1 MRSNQL
7 SYPAIILL
15 SGCKG
20 TTFLETTKIF
30 RENIFYFADFSY
42 FCGVD
47 IPLTNNK
54 RTKTR
59 MGKQRIDIEYPLTTK
74 SPNIIWE
81 QISSAHGL
89 ERWLADH
96 VKEENGIFTF
106 TWGEP
111 WTQQDIRQAHLIE
124 SVKHDHIRLKWDYDD
139 DTDSESYWEMRIGKS
154 DLTHYLTLFITD
166 FAEDDDADGLKILW
180 ESNLDR
186 LHRASG
192 L

>member
-1 MRSNQL
+1 
-7 SYPAIILL
+7 
-15 SGCKG
+15 
-20 TTFLETTKIF
+20 
-30 RENIFYFADFSY
+30 
-42 FCGVD
+42 
-47 IPLTNNK
+47 
-54 RTKTR
+54 
-59 MGKQRIDIEYPLTTK
+59 MGKQRIDIEYPLTTE

-96 VKEENGIFTF
+96 VEEQDGNFVF

-111 WTQQDIRQAHLIE
+111 WTEQDVRQATLIE
-124 SVKHDHIRLKWDYDD
+124 YVKNDHIRLKWDEEDED
-139 DTDSESYWEMRIGKS
+139 CFWEMRIGKS
-154 DLTHYLTLFITD
+154 DLTGHLNLLITD
-166 FAEDDDADGLKILW
+166 FADDHDADGLRILW

>member
-1 MRSNQL
+1 
-7 SYPAIILL
+7 
-15 SGCKG
+15 
-20 TTFLETTKIF
+20 
-30 RENIFYFADFSY
+30 
-42 FCGVD
+42 
-47 IPLTNNK
+47 
-54 RTKTR
+54 

-89 ERWLADH
+89 ERWLANH
-96 VKEENGIFTF
+96 VTEDDGVFTF

-111 WTQQDIRQAHLIE
+111 WTEHDIRKALLIE
-124 SVKHDHIRLKWDYDD
+124 YVKYDHIRLQWEDD
-139 DTDSESYWEMRIGKS
+139 EQEGNDAFWEMRIEKS
-154 DLTHYLTLFITD
+154 DLTNHLNLIITD
-166 FAEDDDADGLKILW
+166 FAEDDDAEGLKILW

>member
-1 MRSNQL
+1 
-7 SYPAIILL
+7 
-15 SGCKG
+15 
-20 TTFLETTKIF
+20 
-30 RENIFYFADFSY
+30 
-42 FCGVD
+42 
-47 IPLTNNK
+47 
-54 RTKTR
+54 

-96 VKEENGIFTF
+96 VKEEDGTFTF

-111 WTQQDIRQAHLIE
+111 WTQQDIRKAHLIE
-124 SVKHDHIRLKWDYDD
+124 YVKHDHIRLKWDDEDEIDD
-139 DTDSESYWEMRIGKS
+139 DSYWEMRIGKS

-166 FAEDDDADGLKILW
+166 FAEDDDTDGLKILW

>member
-1 MRSNQL
+1 
-7 SYPAIILL
+7 
-15 SGCKG
+15 
-20 TTFLETTKIF
+20 
-30 RENIFYFADFSY
+30 
-42 FCGVD
+42 
-47 IPLTNNK
+47 
-54 RTKTR
+54 
-59 MGKQRIDIEYPLTTK
+59 MGKQQINIEYPLTTE

-96 VKEENGIFTF
+96 VTEDEGVFTF

-111 WTQQDIRQAHLIE
+111 WTEQDIRKALLIE
-124 SVKHDHIRLKWDYDD
+124 YVKYDHIRLKWEEDEEDD
-139 DTDSESYWEMRIGKS
+139 ESYWEMRIGQS
-154 DLTHYLTLFITD
+154 ELTHHLNLFITD
-166 FAEDDDADGLKILW
+166 YAEDDDVDGLKILW